1 MASLLGDVFSHSART
16 ASPRLPTWNSPKVMM
31 SSSLSDLDHSQNTVS
46 SVMEEEPLSHQADT
60 SATEDAS
67 PSTGPILSK
76 NRLHELV
83 KEVDPSIQLDEEV
96 EDILIQIADDF
107 LDSTIKSAC
116 LFSKHRNATTL
127 EVKDVQLHLERH
139 WNMWIPGFDTREFVQ
154 HKKVSSTE
162 AHKQRMA
169 LIRKATKR

>member
-1 MASLLGDVFSHSART
+1 
-16 ASPRLPTWNSPKVMM
+16 
-31 SSSLSDLDHSQNTVS
+31 
-46 SVMEEEPLSHQADT
+46 MEEDALGHQLDT
-60 SATEDAS
+60 SVTEDAA
-67 PSTGPILSK
+67 PSTGPVRTRHTKSGAWPGSKILSK

-116 LFSKHRNATTL
+116 LFTKHRNATT
-127 EVKDVQLHLERH
+127 VDVRDVQLHLERH